1 VHTSSVLRRLCVGT
15 GSLALVAGLAGCSGS
30 PSSEPTGGLAI
41 VVGAHSNMPA
51 ASLDGA
57 AHDALEAAVTN
68 RSYLSVVVA
77 DGAPFESVTGRLVV
91 SDANEVART
100 ADEAAN
106 RQKVQAAV
114 SGAAARAA
122 QTDLLAALDLGARSL
137 SAAGGAHTIVVLD
150 SGLSTVAPLD
160 FTQAGLLDADPT
172 ELADSLQAA
181 GELPDLAGADVV
193 FQGLGDTAAPQ
204 PAVGRAQRANLVAI
218 WTAVATAAG
227 AGSVT
232 VEESPLSTE
241 PAGGLPPV
249 TPVPVSPGLRCSA
262 STVTLTGGDVAFRAD
277 SASFVD
283 PAAAADTLAPIAKQM
298 VDGKLTAGVSG
309 MTAAVGDLAGQQT
322 LSRQRAQAVA
332 DLLVRL
338 GVPADGMTVAGLGSE
353 FPGYVEDHDAAGTLV
368 PDRAAANR
376 KVVID
381 LAGASAD
388 VTCALG

>member
-57 AHDALEAAVTN
+57 AHDALEGAVTN

-114 SGAAARAA
+114 SGAAARAS

-181 GELPDLAGADVV
+181 GELPGLAGADVV

-232 VEESPLSTE
+232 VEESPLSAE

-277 SASFVD
+277 SATFVD

-309 MTAAVGDLAGQQT
+309 MTAAVGDLAGQKT

-353 FPGYVEDHDAAGTLV
+353 FPGYVEDHDAAGALV